1 MFNEISSNV
10 LKNKEPNAIKSKL
23 ARLIKTYSE
32 VKKHNEK
39 SGEAR
44 KIGSIDIEE
53 DEELFNNKSKFS
65 KKQKKNNVDTIAI
78 AIS

>member
-23 ARLIKTYSE
+23 ARLIKTYSK
-32 VKKHNEK
+32 VKSIMKNLVRQE
-39 SGEAR
+39 

-53 DEELFNNKSKFS
+53 DKELLDNKSKFS
-65 KKQKKNNVDTIAI
+65 KKQKKIM
-78 AIS
+78 